1 MVSALR
7 ETTGL
12 IASNVHHLQTL
23 QDSSHKKTVLV
34 NNIKRYNT
42 MKKLDIG
49 DKPKSSAS
57 HGKIL
62 IFVHLFLYLEL
73 SNIIDFIYNPNFLCN
88 FRPLPYFALWTEL
101 RGTFWSRNW
110 NQGK

>member
-12 IASNVHHLQTL
+12 ITNNVHHLQTL
-23 QDSSHKKTVLV
+23 QDSSHQKAVIA

-42 MKKLDIG
+42 IKKLEIG

-62 IFVHLFLYLEL
+62 IFVYIHHFKL
-73 SNIIDFIYNPNFLCN
+73 
-88 FRPLPYFALWTEL
+88 
-101 RGTFWSRNW
+101 
-110 NQGK
+110 